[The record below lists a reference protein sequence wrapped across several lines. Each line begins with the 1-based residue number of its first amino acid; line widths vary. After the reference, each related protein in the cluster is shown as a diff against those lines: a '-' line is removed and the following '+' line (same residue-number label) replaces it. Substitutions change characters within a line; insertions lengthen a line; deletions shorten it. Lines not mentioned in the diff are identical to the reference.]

1 MDLLSLLNG
10 VKKAIY
16 DNPNTPHQ
24 DGNDP
29 GGLIEGIEKIFG
41 QFERQ
46 SGDRSVRSA
55 SEDPLGDPGR
65 GFGGV
70 KSASEDPLGDPG
82 RVPGNIKSAS
92 EDPLGDPG

>member
-10 VKKAIY
+10 VKQAIY
-16 DNPNTPHQ
+16 DNPNTPHK

-41 QFERQ
+41 QFGKQ
-46 SGDRSVRSA
+46 SSDRAVRPA
-55 SEDPLGDPGR
+55 SEDPLGDPGD
-65 GFGGV
+65 FGDT

-82 RVPGNIKSAS
+82 RASGNIKSAS